1 MAPDP
6 DRADDA
12 NLDGADDGEEDEGHD
27 HHHEP
32 DRALLAALKVELAAL
47 TSADLDLLLA
57 AGDMAYR
64 TEVGAPVVVTQRT
77 VPPRVQ

>member
-6 DRADDA
+6 DR
-12 NLDGADDGEEDEGHD
+12 ADDGEEDEGHD

-47 TSADLDLLLA
+47 TSADLDVLLA

>member
-6 DRADDA
+6 DR
-12 NLDGADDGEEDEGHD
+12 ADDGEEDEGHD
-27 HHHEP
+27 HHEP